1 MFGISTPQDKRF
13 ERIEEVMDLA
23 GHSLALEILINY
35 AGYSDELFD
44 WLEREYDI
52 DTEDYDEQDA
62 DSDELDEYHTP
73 DTQDML
79 ATMVTGMAT
88 RLSAGWPY
96 AEDDS
101 GDYRDDDGYPTSPY
115 EFISDALDIEYTID
129 REGRYTGAKMW
140 TTVGGPTIWVEID
153 GHHGDH
159 GYIYGTWGGDKA
171 EAFYSDGGALCD
183 AVEELFTATIGH
195 RYH

>member
-1 MFGISTPQDKRF
+1 MFGTTSQDKRF
-13 ERIEEVMDLA
+13 ERIENAMDLA

-52 DTEDYDEQDA
+52 DTEDDSDA
-62 DSDELDEYHTP
+62 DIDELDDDLAP
-73 DTQDML
+73 DTTQDL
-79 ATMVTGMAT
+79 LETMVKGIAT
-88 RLSAGWPY
+88 RLSAGWTY
-96 AEDDS
+96 EEDEN
-101 GDYRDDDGYPTSPY
+101 GEYCDDDGYPTSPH

-129 REGRYTGAKMW
+129 SEGRYTGAKMW